1 MEFSRRLFLV
11 PYMVLSAR
19 VNHMQWRTV
28 GRGMMGGGASPPPAP
43 CMRLVSNVR
52 VVERSGLVVRDA
64 YIRDKPPGCLERV
77 R

>member
-1 MEFSRRLFLV
+1 MEFFKKVVFSTLYGTISQSKPHAVAYRGSRDD
-11 PYMVLSAR
+11 
-19 VNHMQWRTV
+19 
-28 GRGMMGGGASPPPAP
+28 GGGHPPPAP